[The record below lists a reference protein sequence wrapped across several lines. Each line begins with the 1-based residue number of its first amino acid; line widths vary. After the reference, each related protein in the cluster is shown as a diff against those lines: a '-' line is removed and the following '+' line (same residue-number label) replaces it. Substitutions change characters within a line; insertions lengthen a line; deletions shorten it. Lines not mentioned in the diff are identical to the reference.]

1 VLPIDA
7 GGRIRIADVS
17 ARAIA
22 RPATAVVP
30 ATSVLGDVAAE
41 GALVTDLRGRHTA
54 RGGGEQWVAPAHFR
68 MLDDL
73 RQRGGGAD
81 LEPTIG
87 SLAYAPQLLDRSD
100 VDDDRGTLR
109 PILQP
114 VEGVHTP

>member
-1 VLPIDA
+1 
-7 GGRIRIADVS
+7 
-17 ARAIA
+17 
-22 RPATAVVP
+22 
-30 ATSVLGDVAAE
+30 
-41 GALVTDLRGRHTA
+41 
-54 RGGGEQWVAPAHFR
+54 

-114 VEGVHTP
+114 VEGVHTPGEHPGILIMLPEESERAVELRGLEELEAPHHVVDVAHDSYPSPCLRI